1 MARLPLPPE
10 LLAGSFTA
18 RDAETAGVSRKRTR
32 RPDVYVPSRGIR
44 VPAAADDPAAGLRAF
59 SALDDESTITHH
71 SGGRFWAM
79 GLPGWLQEDWRIHVA
94 RERDGSKPRRNNV
107 VGHRLTF
114 LPGEV
119 VIVDGV
125 RVTSPARTWLDLAAV
140 LTPDELVAAGDSI
153 VVAHGP
159 EFPAP
164 RAALATPAELHRMIA
179 AHPGM
184 RGVRTARAALPDIR
198 VGADSPQETKMRL
211 VLSRSSL
218 GEPALNYIIR
228 NTWGQPCVWPDAAYP
243 EQRIALQY
251 EGAHHADPR
260 QQQLDIRRLAMTE
273 ALGWKEVRVVKEDLD
288 GERPFVIEKVR
299 AALGRRGAAERT
311 LEAPIRAA
319 KSYGRCNIL
328 IFGGCNAEWVSGARC
343 AERRVLFPSASGV
356 LSQGRFGPDR
366 RVA

>member
-18 RDAETAGVSRKRTR
+18 RDAETAGLTRKRTR
-32 RPDVYVPSRGIR
+32 RPDVYLPSRGIR
-44 VPAAADDPAAGLRAF
+44 VPAAANTPAESLKAF

-94 RERDGSKPRRNNV
+94 RERDSSKPRRRNV

-119 VIVDGV
+119 VVVDGL

-140 LTPDELVAAGDSI
+140 LSPDELVAAGDSI

-159 EFPAP
+159 DFPVP
-164 RAALATPAELHRMIA
+164 RTALATLAELERMVA

-211 VLSRSSL
+211 ILGRTGL
-218 GEPALNYIIR
+218 GEPVLNHVIH
-228 NTWGQPCVWPDAAYP
+228 NTWGQACVWPDAAYP

-251 EGAHHADPR
+251 DGAHHADPH
-260 QQQLDIRRLAMTE
+260 QHQLDTRRLAVTE
-273 ALGWKEVRVVKEDLD
+273 GLGWKEVRVFKEDLE
-288 GERPFVIEKVR
+288 GERPFVVEKVR
-299 AALGRRGAAERT
+299 AALGRRVPAEPTLGAPNR
-311 LEAPIRAA
+311 LDSGPQVYVRA
-319 KSYGRCNIL
+319 L
-328 IFGGCNAEWVSGARC
+328 
-343 AERRVLFPSASGV
+343 
-356 LSQGRFGPDR
+356 
-366 RVA
+366 